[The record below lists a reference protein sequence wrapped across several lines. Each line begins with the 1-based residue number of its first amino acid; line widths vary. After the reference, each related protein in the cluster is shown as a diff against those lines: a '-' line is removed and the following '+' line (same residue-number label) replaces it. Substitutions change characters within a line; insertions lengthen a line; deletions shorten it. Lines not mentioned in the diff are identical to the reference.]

1 MDFASECILSENGVE
16 KKRGEEYDENEKR
29 TKPKMNQEHLDEP
42 NQKQKEET
50 EQKGLNKP
58 YDSAFK
64 SIVQKCPRLAL
75 FLIDEMFYQNGL
87 ISKEYDGTEQVN
99 LLNGELTDL
108 EDGNLAEDIRL
119 KVENEEHGIHL
130 ECESSPGNF
139 RVMLRVVQYH
149 MRTAVD
155 NMKVYNRCIKVRID
169 VSGVL
174 FLRCTKN
181 TPKKV
186 WVIVEG
192 PLGSMFYP
200 IPALLLKSYDRELIL
215 EKKLYIL
222 LPFLFF
228 NYEKELE
235 NVENPQNFEK
245 LKSLYGQIID
255 DLKEKTADGSIN
267 AYEAQTLYVALRI
280 VLEALGRKN
289 NAMKEVKEIMG
300 GRVLKFPA
308 DKVFNEGKSEGRK
321 EERKEWL
328 EKEREWQ
335 NKDKEWQKE
344 RQKMQQEIERLRKSL
359 KGTNGTPGLAT

>member
-1 MDFASECILSENGVE
+1 M
-16 KKRGEEYDENEKR
+16 KKR

-75 FLIDEMFYQNGL
+75 FLIDEMFYQNGV

-108 EDGNLAEDIRL
+108 EGGNLAEDIRL
-119 KVENEEHGIHL
+119 KVENEEHGIHM
-130 ECESSPGNF
+130 ECESSPGDF

-200 IPALLLKSYDRELIL
+200 IPALLLKSYDRDLIL

-235 NVENPQNFEK
+235 NVDNPQNFEK

-280 VLEALGRKN
+280 VLKALGRKN

-328 EKEREWQ
+328 EKEREWKNKDKEWQNKDKEWQ

-344 RQKMQQEIERLRKSL
+344 RQRMQQEIERLQKSL
-359 KGTNGTPGLAT
+359 KEMNATPGLAT